1 MSLTAQQLGLSLT
14 VKDFPRSLKWYTEV
28 LGFKKMR
35 DFERDGRI
43 TGAALKAGDVE
54 LSLNQDDGKKGKD
67 RVLGQGFSIRIT
79 TTSSIDDI
87 AAAVKKAGGK
97 LDSDPAD
104 MPWGARIFGITD
116 PDGYKL
122 VASSPRKSFGVAP
135 SRVPPSN
142 PFRGLE
148 TTSL

>member
-1 MSLTAQQLGLSLT
+1 MTLLAQQLGLSLT

-28 LGFKKMR
+28 LGFTKSR
-35 DFERDGRI
+35 DFERDGRV

-67 RVLGQGFSIRIT
+67 RALGQGFSIRIVT
-79 TTSSIDDI
+79 NQSIDDI
-87 AAAVKKAGGK
+87 ATKVKKAGGK
-97 LDSDPAD
+97 LDSEPAD

-122 VASSPRKSFGVAP
+122 VISSPRRSG
-135 SRVPPSN
+135 
-142 PFRGLE
+142 
-148 TTSL
+148 